1 MWIHDHHCATILGL
15 QDVEL
20 GKDTNPE
27 KEEPNFVSQ

>member
-20 GKDTNPE
+20 GKDINPE
-27 KEEPNFVSQ
+27 IVSRFK